1 MDLMPQSRVR
11 NQNKIENAD
20 KTIDSDPQ
28 ILTAH
33 VKVLQPGAG
42 EVYAL
47 ELFRKTILKCR
58 PNNDGVDIDIGI
70 AQAVEII
77 QAQKAMMQNLPSKL
91 ANLPHLQTGLA
102 QDLQTLYSGNVIWV
116 RLSREPGKNMFA
128 CLVGLVILGNE
139 KNNEK
144 TLRINVHY
152 PRQGIKDISIF
163 DMPNGT
169 VRLAEPIQLECIVNW
184 NGGKFEKN
192 DDQLCPEYMLNI
204 MKNRGGDSGRAKTPW
219 SGIWEVGAVTCRMID
234 AGVWNRLDIP
244 CKNAFTY
251 LELPFPLGYVPI
263 GVSQMLMV
271 SGRVPRVYAKSVL
284 ERTLQK
290 FHDKSLLGEEC
301 EDDNEVE
308 ATVELEAR
316 DAGNGNIVGAGVVR
330 VCDDRKDPCEHHA
343 QADNAPMAI
352 LQQIQAKLT
361 GEDDDAQAE
370 DAPMQMLQQIQ
381 AQNISEDDD
390 ASGHYA
396 AARNNNIAIKRED
409 TAPWKGVE
417 LRVEQ
422 KDNNETNNQH
432 NLSPIP
438 EEYMSMVHQFNGIM
452 RPISMQEQEDHRPC
466 LLPVLVTNTV
476 CHQMPGAQFS
486 GTLPSSGLFSPM
498 SHPFYPHP
506 HAAYYHAA
514 GMGQGWPCMPPQPV
528 PCFYPPYRVHRPA
541 YSSYAS
547 MPYAC
552 ALPYASNAT
561 GLAPSQANYD
571 DDNTPSTTAA
581 LTAASQCQPRN
592 LDRVDLFMRRFCD
605 IVLSDISCDP
615 YRNDV
620 DEDIGLVVSL
630 CVYQGLTCE
639 PGMAYNSEGDCEDE
653 AQKFLQA
660 LLTVWK
666 SVQRVLCYIE
676 PNVCISAHMIRCT
689 FYNESERKNIYHTL
703 AALLCQD
710 PNRSTCEL
718 RLVEC
723 TCSQIISDEQT
734 DEFRKRINKKWASD
748 HYQCI
753 QWLDRYA
760 VFEFRRGQLWHGA
773 RSYYPYAKQAVKIER
788 DEDWAQ
794 LEEMRT
800 WSKNKE
806 SEAVLVLMDFKQMLR
821 HAGKREMMRVN
832 GWEGVQNAEAWV
844 QFVEAVEVV
853 AEMAGKRYFNELTA
867 QGEKFAAEF
876 VRLKKR
882 QSGG

>member
-1 MDLMPQSRVR
+1 MPQFRRSD
-11 NQNKIENAD
+11 QNKIDNPD
-20 KTIDSDPQ
+20 KTMDSDPQ

-58 PNNDGVDIDIGI
+58 RNNDGVDIDIGI
-70 AQAVEII
+70 AEAVEII
-77 QAQKAMMQNLPSKL
+77 QAQKAMMQDLPGRL
-91 ANLPHLQTGLA
+91 ANLTHLQTGLA

-116 RLSREPGKNMFA
+116 RLSREPGQNMFA
-128 CLVGLVILGNE
+128 CLVGLVILDNE

-144 TLRINVHY
+144 PLRIKVHY
-152 PRQGIKDISIF
+152 PREGIKDVSIF
-163 DMPNGT
+163 DMPGDT
-169 VRLAEPIQLECIVNW
+169 DRLAKPIQLECIVNW

-192 DDQLCPEYMLNI
+192 DDELCPQYMLNI
-204 MKNRGGDSGRAKTPW
+204 MKNRGGDLSRAKTPW

-290 FHDKSLLGEEC
+290 FHDKSLLEEIC
-301 EDDNEVE
+301 EDENEVE
-308 ATVELEAR
+308 AMVEFEAR
-316 DAGNGNIVGAGVVR
+316 EVGNGNVVGKGVVR
-330 VCDDRKDPCEHHA
+330 VCDDDNDPCAHHA
-343 QADNAPMAI
+343 RAENSPMAI
-352 LQQIQAKLT
+352 LQQLQAKLT
-361 GEDDDAQAE
+361 AE
-370 DAPMQMLQQIQ
+370 D
-381 AQNISEDDD
+381 ED
-390 ASGHYA
+390 AEA
-396 AARNNNIAIKRED
+396 ENNTAIKREEREKH
-409 TAPWKGVE
+409 AGPWLRVGVE
-417 LRVEQ
+417 VDQ
-422 KDNNETNNQH
+422 TNKDETKNQEI
-432 NLSPIP
+432 LSPIP
-438 EEYMSMVHQFNGIM
+438 EECPSVVQQFEEIM
-452 RPISMQEQEDHRPC
+452 GPISRQEPC
-466 LLPVLVTNTV
+466 PCPMVVHMPVEHPAWYNVP
-476 CHQMPGAQFS
+476 CAPFP
-486 GTLPSSGLFSPM
+486 GTLPSSGLFSPA

-514 GMGQGWPCMPPQPV
+514 GMGQGWPCIPPQPV
-528 PCFYPPYRVHRPA
+528 PCFYPPRLVHSPA

-547 MPYAC
+547 MPYGC
-552 ALPYASNAT
+552 TPPHASYDT
-561 GLAPSQANYD
+561 GLAPSQANHYD
-571 DDNTPSTTAA
+571 NDPPDPRAG
-581 LTAASQCQPRN
+581 LTAASQCQPRD

-605 IVLSDISCDP
+605 IVLNDIACDP

-620 DEDIGLVVSL
+620 DEDIGLVVAL

-639 PGMAYNSEGDCEDE
+639 PGMGYFSKGDCEDLT
-653 AQKFLQA
+653 QKFLQT

-666 SVQRVLCYIE
+666 SVKRVLHYIE

-689 FYNESERKNIYHTL
+689 FYNENERKNIYHTL

-773 RSYYPYAKQAVKIER
+773 RSYYPYAKQAIKIER
-788 DEDWAQ
+788 DEDWEQ
-794 LEEMRT
+794 LEKIRT
-800 WSKNKE
+800 WSRNKE

-821 HAGKREMMRVN
+821 HAGKREMMQVV
-832 GWEGVQNAEAWV
+832 GWEGVQDAEAWV
-844 QFVEAVEVV
+844 QFVEAVEAV
-853 AEMAGKRYFNELTA
+853 AEMAGKKYFNELTV

-882 QSGG
+882 QKCG